1 MRRGSSI
8 INRFQLIPKEEIMKI
23 YEECDNDMEAT
34 IDELL
39 YLVALTQAKMNEGE
53 EKKRRAEKDE
63 LMRQSQRKVS

>member
-39 YLVALTQAKMNEGE
+39 YLVALTQAKMKEGE